1 METKVDL
8 QKYLDR
14 MIAALTKE
22 PIVYNWKK
30 SGIYKK
36 ANRVATVKDMAL
48 YLIQINNKSLDEEM
62 FSNENQ
68 EEIFAMTEATLELL
82 HKEGFFNKDKNQ
94 YIYAREDLSDY
105 RVKIEDKKLSVN
117 KLTEEEKIKMQEIRD
132 NLPEDE
138 ADLDY

>member
-1 METKVDL
+1 
-8 QKYLDR
+8 
-14 MIAALTKE
+14 
-22 PIVYNWKK
+22 
-30 SGIYKK
+30 
-36 ANRVATVKDMAL
+36 MAL
-48 YLIQINNKSLDEEM
+48 YLIQLNNKSLDEEM

-68 EEIFAMTEATLELL
+68 EEIFAMVEATLKLL

-117 KLTEEEKIKMQEIRD
+117 KLTEEEKIKMQEIID
-132 NLPEDE
+132 SLPEDE